1 MKPII
6 INRKRSPLK
15 FAIIADWTIPESGS
29 VSDFFVAIKLNDL
42 EGKWI
47 RLTAFDQMALLGAV
61 IFGKRE
67 IMVTEFS
74 TVKEVFTCGF
84 GQDADVYEYT
94 AARLK
99 EKVNEHA

>member
-1 MKPII
+1 M
-6 INRKRSPLK
+6 K
-15 FAIIADWTIPESGS
+15 FATIAEWTKPESGS
-29 VSDFFVAIKLNDL
+29 VADFFVAIKLNDL

-47 RLTAFDQMALLGAV
+47 RITAMDQMALLGKV

-84 GQDADVYEYT
+84 GQDADVYEYN
-94 AARLK
+94 AERLK
-99 EKVNEHA
+99 EKINEPA